1 MKYFNGFRL
10 FKYKRGRYIY
20 FKILVHCSKFL
31 SEMDSSNTD
40 VVGEPSSSSKNQS
53 SNEAETT
60 DDREAV
66 DAVSEHFHSA
76 GLQSG
81 AGSEAIDFTDNI
93 SSEVQLSQVIEEQS
107 EEGTMYQQPTID
119 ARDVFFMN
127 STFEEMVSDA
137 INDENEDAYR
147 SEIDEETTSFPN
159 VTADAESN
167 FSSTEPAVVSEEN
180 SLNYDH
186 LVGDDGNSPIFPG
199 LSCTKGQ
206 LLTLVLAF
214 FLRFPNTKESLQGL
228 LDLLNALVPNCI
240 RGTKYFFD
248 RYFFGGLNSFDYHF
262 VCPICF
268 TYLGRNP
275 KKDEKL
281 SCFLCKKDFEL
292 KDLKKQGAFMLTKS
306 IKSQIKAMLE
316 NGNLWEAICNRPTF
330 ENGHY
335 GEVYSGDLY
344 RNAAIK
350 TFLENGDNFTMTL
363 NTDGVQVFNSIN
375 SIKISNLASYL
386 RD

>member
-53 SNEAETT
+53 SNEA

-93 SSEVQLSQVIEEQS
+93 SSEMQLSQVIEEQS

-137 INDENEDAYR
+137 ITDENEDAYR

-159 VTADAESN
+159 VTAEAE
-167 FSSTEPAVVSEEN
+167 
-180 SLNYDH
+180 
-186 LVGDDGNSPIFPG
+186 
-199 LSCTKGQ
+199 
-206 LLTLVLAF
+206 
-214 FLRFPNTKESLQGL
+214 
-228 LDLLNALVPNCI
+228 
-240 RGTKYFFD
+240 
-248 RYFFGGLNSFDYHF
+248 
-262 VCPICF
+262 
-268 TYLGRNP
+268 
-275 KKDEKL
+275 
-281 SCFLCKKDFEL
+281 
-292 KDLKKQGAFMLTKS
+292 
-306 IKSQIKAMLE
+306 
-316 NGNLWEAICNRPTF
+316 
-330 ENGHY
+330 
-335 GEVYSGDLY
+335 
-344 RNAAIK
+344 
-350 TFLENGDNFTMTL
+350 
-363 NTDGVQVFNSIN
+363 
-375 SIKISNLASYL
+375 
-386 RD
+386 